1 MQGASDVWLFA
12 RPRTTLHRFA
22 AFGAATSPAKSAA
35 AFSARPAL
43 KPETASGVFALAGML
58 IAAWF
63 LYFAG
68 DGLWAPFTLD
78 DLMNLHGYMQKSP
91 ATLLTDNLRYWSTAY
106 RPLGGLFYLGLY
118 RLFGFNP
125 LPFRIFCF
133 ALLAVNLGLL
143 FVFSRQISRSR
154 EVAFFATFLLSYHA
168 WFVDLYYSSG
178 TVYDLLCF
186 GFYFLAFTLYIKIRQ
201 AGRLPDWR
209 ESVALA
215 ALYIC
220 ALNAKEMAVT
230 LPLFVLIYEWI
241 FHPPQLLPIR
251 AAFNRARIPLILGAL
266 TVPYIVG
273 KLTGAGSLIR
283 NPAYQLSIS
292 PGHFLDTFH
301 LYLNPLL
308 YQDHV
313 FRDSNTVQMLIAMLA
328 FALWRRS
335 RAMIFSWLFLLL
347 SILPFAFINH
357 YAAFFMYIPAVGWA
371 IYAGALLSLV
381 RRGLSHVLQRLF
393 AVRQPITAMAV
404 MFALVA
410 IAVGPLHLRERPKT
424 SRLFQSVQPPS
435 REMAGELLKQQ
446 PTLKPGARLLFVS
459 DPFPKNQYFLLFLA
473 RLLYHDMSLEVVRTA
488 VDPVLPA
495 EYGQYDAVFIFGPG
509 IAISR
514 WPTRRGQEDDAAR

>member
-1 MQGASDVWLFA
+1 MAV
-12 RPRTTLHRFA
+12 R
-22 AFGAATSPAKSAA
+22 
-35 AFSARPAL
+35 
-43 KPETASGVFALAGML
+43 TASGGSASICGVRRCH
-58 IAAWF
+58 IACEVCCRPFRTTRPQTRSSHSLVRRYGNADRGIF

-106 RPLGGLFYLGLY
+106 RPLGGLFYVALY
-118 RLFGFNP
+118 RFFGFNP

-133 ALLAVNLGLL
+133 ALLGVNLGLL
-143 FVFSRQISRSR
+143 FVFGRQISRSP

-186 GFYFLAFTLYIKIRQ
+186 CFYFLTFTFYIKIRQ

-220 ALNAKEMAVT
+220 ALNAKEVAVT

-241 FHPPQLLPIR
+241 FHPPQLRLIR
-251 AAFNRARIPLILGAL
+251 GAFNGARIPLILGGL
-266 TVPYIVG
+266 TVPYIFG
-273 KLTGAGSLIR
+273 KLTGPGSLIQ

-292 PGHFLDTFH
+292 PGHFLDAFH

-313 FRDSNTVQMLIAMLA
+313 FRDSNTVQLFIAMLA

-335 RAMIFSWLFLLL
+335 RTMIFSWLFLLF

-371 IYAGALLSLV
+371 IYAGDLLGLI
-381 RRGLSHVLQRLF
+381 RRGFSRVLKRRF
-393 AVRQPITAMAV
+393 SVDQPITAIAMMLA
-404 MFALVA
+404 FVA
-410 IAVGPLHLRERPKT
+410 IRDRAA
-424 SRLFQSVQPPS
+424 SPS
-435 REMAGELLKQQ
+435 RTSEDQ
-446 PTLKPGARLLFVS
+446 PFV
-459 DPFPKNQYFLLFLA
+459 PKC
-473 RLLYHDMSLEVVRTA
+473 
-488 VDPVLPA
+488 PA
-495 EYGQYDAVFIFGPG
+495 AL
-509 IAISR
+509 S
-514 WPTRRGQEDDAAR
+514 

>member
-1 MQGASDVWLFA
+1 MQGIFDVWLLA

-22 AFGAATSPAKSAA
+22 GFGAATSPAKSAGAFPACA
-35 AFSARPAL
+35 ARN
-43 KPETASGVFALAGML
+43 PETAIRVFAVTAML

-91 ATLLTDNLRYWSTAY
+91 AALLTDNLRYWSTAY
-106 RPLGGLFYLGLY
+106 RPLGGLFYVALY

-133 ALLAVNLGLL
+133 ALLGANLGLL
-143 FVFSRQISRSR
+143 FVFSRQISRSG

-186 GFYFLAFTLYIKIRQ
+186 GFYFLAFTFYIRIRQ

-230 LPLFVLIYEWI
+230 LPLFMLIYEWI
-241 FHPPQLLPIR
+241 FHPPQRRGLVR
-251 AAFNRARIPLILGAL
+251 GAFNGARITLILGAL
-266 TVPYIVG
+266 TVPYLVG
-273 KLTGAGSLIR
+273 KLTGAGSLIQ
-283 NPAYQLSIS
+283 NPAYQLSVS
-292 PGHFLDTFH
+292 PGRFLDAFH

-371 IYAGALLSLV
+371 IYAGELLALV
-381 RRGLSHVLQRLF
+381 RRELSHVLQRLF
-393 AVRQPITAMAV
+393 SVGQPITAVAV
-404 MFALVA
+404 VFALVA
-410 IAVGPLHLRERPKT
+410 VAIAPLHLRERPKT
-424 SRLFQSVQPPS
+424 SRLFQRVQPPT
-435 REMAGELLKQQ
+435 REMARELLKQQ
-446 PTLKPGARLLFVS
+446 LTMKPGARLLFVS
-459 DPFPKNQYFLLFLA
+459 DPFPKDQYFLLFLA

-488 VDPVLPA
+488 VNPVPPA
-495 EYGQYDAVFIFGPG
+495 GYGQYDAVFIFGPG
-509 IAISR
+509 IAITRWSNPSR
-514 WPTRRGQEDDAAR
+514 PKR